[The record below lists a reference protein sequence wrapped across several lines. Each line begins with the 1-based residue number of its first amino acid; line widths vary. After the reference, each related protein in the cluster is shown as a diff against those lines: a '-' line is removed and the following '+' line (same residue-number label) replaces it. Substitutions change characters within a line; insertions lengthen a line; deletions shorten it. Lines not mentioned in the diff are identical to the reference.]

1 MIAHRFRPVV
11 WVVGCAFAATALYT
25 VSLSVA
31 AERAR
36 LEKVDRQIASTQNE
50 IRQLQTELGTRA
62 SLRQLERWNSEV
74 LALGAP
80 KAGQFRATETA
91 LQTLDGG
98 ILPASV
104 GAPAPVMVA
113 AAMAPAPAP
122 VTAQANT
129 PQPSAAPV
137 QTAQV
142 AQRAKP
148 VAAASK
154 SAPSAAKPAAASAK
168 PVALASADVRPARA
182 ATASKPAAKATAP
195 KSATSKSE
203 PAKPQRFAMLDR
215 KLVDQRTFSEILVRA
230 ASESQTGGG
239 KGKSAQ

>member
-36 LEKVDRQIASTQNE
+36 LEKVDRQIANTQNE

-113 AAMAPAPAP
+113 AATAPAPANM
-122 VTAQANT
+122 T
-129 PQPSAAPV
+129 QPAAGPV

-142 AQRAKP
+142 AQGAKP

-154 SAPSAAKPAAASAK
+154 SAPSAAKPAAAPAK
-168 PVALASADVRPARA
+168 PVALASADVRPARIA
-182 ATASKPAAKATAP
+182 ATSKSAAKATAP
-195 KSATSKSE
+195 KPAAAKSE

>member
-113 AAMAPAPAP
+113 AATTAPAP
-122 VTAQANT
+122 TNT
-129 PQPSAAPV
+129 PQPSATPV

-142 AQRAKP
+142 APGAKP
-148 VAAASK
+148 MAATPK
-154 SAPSAAKPAAASAK
+154 SAASAAKPASAASK

-182 ATASKPAAKATAP
+182 TAVTTAKPTAKAAAPKPASTKTD
-195 KSATSKSE
+195 S
-203 PAKPQRFAMLDR
+203 AKPQRFAMLDR

>member
-36 LEKVDRQIASTQNE
+36 LEKVDRQIANTQNE

-113 AAMAPAPAP
+113 AATAPAPAP
-122 VTAQANT
+122 ANMT
-129 PQPSAAPV
+129 QPAARPV

-142 AQRAKP
+142 AQGAKP

-154 SAPSAAKPAAASAK
+154 SAPSAAKPAAAPAK

-182 ATASKPAAKATAP
+182 AATSKPAAKATAP
-195 KSATSKSE
+195 KPAASKSE

>member
-36 LEKVDRQIASTQNE
+36 LEKVDRQIANTQNE

-113 AAMAPAPAP
+113 AATAPAPAP
-122 VTAQANT
+122 ANMT
-129 PQPSAAPV
+129 QPAAGPV

-142 AQRAKP
+142 AQGAKP
-148 VAAASK
+148 VVAASK
-154 SAPSAAKPAAASAK
+154 SAPSAAKPAAAPAK
-168 PVALASADVRPARA
+168 PVALASADVRPARIA
-182 ATASKPAAKATAP
+182 ATSKSAAKATAP
-195 KSATSKSE
+195 KPAAAKSE

>member
-36 LEKVDRQIASTQNE
+36 LEKVDRQIANTQNE

-113 AAMAPAPAP
+113 AATAPAPAP
-122 VTAQANT
+122 ANMT
-129 PQPSAAPV
+129 QPAAGPV

-142 AQRAKP
+142 AQGAKP

-154 SAPSAAKPAAASAK
+154 SAPSAAKPAAAPAK
-168 PVALASADVRPARA
+168 PVALASADVRPARIA
-182 ATASKPAAKATAP
+182 ATSKSAAKATAP
-195 KSATSKSE
+195 KPAAAKSE

>member
-36 LEKVDRQIASTQNE
+36 LEKVDRQIANTQNE

-113 AAMAPAPAP
+113 AATAPAPAP
-122 VTAQANT
+122 APANMT
-129 PQPSAAPV
+129 QPAARPV

-142 AQRAKP
+142 AQGAKP

-154 SAPSAAKPAAASAK
+154 SAPSAAKPAAAPAK

-182 ATASKPAAKATAP
+182 AATSKPAAKATAP
-195 KSATSKSE
+195 KPAASKSE

>member
-36 LEKVDRQIASTQNE
+36 LEKVDRQIANTQNE

-113 AAMAPAPAP
+113 AATAPAPAP
-122 VTAQANT
+122 ANMT
-129 PQPSAAPV
+129 QPAAGPV

-142 AQRAKP
+142 AQGAKP
-148 VAAASK
+148 VVAASK
-154 SAPSAAKPAAASAK
+154 SAPSAAKPAAAPAK

-182 ATASKPAAKATAP
+182 AATSKPAAKATAP
-195 KSATSKSE
+195 KPAASKSE

>member
-36 LEKVDRQIASTQNE
+36 LEKVDRQIANTQNE

-113 AAMAPAPAP
+113 AATAPAPANM
-122 VTAQANT
+122 T
-129 PQPSAAPV
+129 QPAAGPV

-142 AQRAKP
+142 AQGAKP

-154 SAPSAAKPAAASAK
+154 SAPSAAKPAAAPAK

-182 ATASKPAAKATAP
+182 AATSKPAAKATAP
-195 KSATSKSE
+195 KPAASKSE

>member
-36 LEKVDRQIASTQNE
+36 LEKVDRQIANTQNE

-113 AAMAPAPAP
+113 AATAPAPAP
-122 VTAQANT
+122 ANMT
-129 PQPSAAPV
+129 QPATGPV
-137 QTAQV
+137 QTAQL
-142 AQRAKP
+142 AQGAKP

-154 SAPSAAKPAAASAK
+154 PAPSAAKPAAAPAK

-182 ATASKPAAKATAP
+182 AATSKPAAKATAP
-195 KSATSKSE
+195 KPAASKSE

>member
-36 LEKVDRQIASTQNE
+36 LEKVDRQIANTQNE

-113 AAMAPAPAP
+113 AATAPAPAP
-122 VTAQANT
+122 ANMT
-129 PQPSAAPV
+129 QPATGPV
-137 QTAQV
+137 QTAQL
-142 AQRAKP
+142 AQGAKP

-154 SAPSAAKPAAASAK
+154 SAPSAAKPAAAPAK

-182 ATASKPAAKATAP
+182 AATSKPAAKATAP
-195 KSATSKSE
+195 KPAASKSE